1 MSIMD
6 EHLRQWD
13 ATDADSAGAE
23 PVSGL
28 LSNCIRD
35 LIDLCAV
42 AVLILAV
49 GVWSLAL
56 TS

>member
-13 ATDADSAGAE
+13 AANADRAGAE
-23 PVSGL
+23 PESRL

-35 LIDLCAV
+35 LIDLIAV
-42 AVLILAV
+42 AILILAV